1 MLRDLKFAFRQLFKA
16 PAFTIAAATVL
27 ALGIG
32 VNTAVFSLVNTL
44 FFAPPAYVKP
54 HELVQLF
61 SQDKKDPKKFRG
73 FSYPTYVDVREQN
86 TVFTDVMSF
95 NLALI
100 GIGQK
105 GDTRRAFAGIVSSN
119 YFSVLGVPV
128 ARGRAFVPEEEAP
141 GHNTPVAIVSYSYW
155 QKHDLDPGVLGSQV
169 FINGRSFTIVG
180 VTPKGFV
187 GTMQVLSPEVW
198 LPMSVYD
205 QVAND
210 WSFTSDNKTTIDD
223 RKGTQLRV
231 MGRLK
236 PGMTAAAAKPALEGL
251 AANLEKAYPVE
262 QKDQTFLAERVSRN
276 TVSNTPGSDSGIKA
290 IAPLLLGMA
299 VVVLLVAC
307 LNLANMLLARG
318 TARRKEIAIRLAL
331 GSSRWRIV
339 RQLLTEGFLLA
350 LLGGAGGLIL
360 GLWSSDLLVGSMR
373 KLMPLDIIWLTG
385 PNPVIL
391 AATFGFCLLGTLM
404 FALGPAL
411 KISRSA
417 VVTDLKEHAGED
429 VVRRRWKFLPR
440 NPLVV
445 VQIAFSLALIT
456 AAALFIR
463 GAGKAASV
471 DTGLKPGASYILE
484 VDASLAGY
492 EPKRAQELYQNLSER
507 LAALPGVEHAS
518 ISSTV
523 PFGMISLDRTAQR
536 AGVHLGPDARPAT
549 AAEGLGFKAAWD
561 SVGADYFST
570 VGLPVIRGR
579 AFSEA
584 EATQPGPKVAII
596 DEILAKKLWPDGD
609 ALGQHIQYAAEN
621 APAGARGRAAT
632 GASPNLNEEEKQK
645 ETIEIVGIV
654 PATRHQLFEMEEPG
668 GAIYLPFA
676 RGFQSDVSFFVRFRS
691 LASGN
696 EAITADLLRRT
707 VRDVDP
713 SIPILSLR
721 TFAQYLDSN
730 LDLWLVRAGAA
741 LFSIF
746 GGLALGLAVVGL
758 YGVKAYSV
766 ARRTRE
772 IGIRMALGA
781 QAGAV
786 LRMIM
791 GEGSIMLVSGIA
803 IGLLLAMATAKIL
816 SGILYGVGALD
827 PVAFTVAPLVL
838 TIAALIATWLPARR
852 ATQVDPVQALRA
864 E

>member
-1 MLRDLKFAFRQLFKA
+1 MVQDLRFAVRQLFKA
-16 PAFTIAAATVL
+16 PGFTIAAVTVL

-44 FFAPPAYVKP
+44 FFAPPAYGKP
-54 HELVQLF
+54 HEMVQLF

-73 FSYPTYVDVREQN
+73 FSYPTYLDIREQN
-86 TVFTDVMSF
+86 TVFSDAMSF

-100 GIGQK
+100 GLGQK
-105 GDTRRAFAGIVSSN
+105 GDTRRAFAAIVSSN
-119 YFSVLGVPV
+119 YFSVLGVPL
-128 ARGRAFVPEEEAP
+128 ARGRAFLPEEETP
-141 GHNTPVAIVSYSYW
+141 GRNAPVAIVSYSYW
-155 QKHDLDPGVLGSQV
+155 QKHDLDPGVLGSQLLV
-169 FINGRSFTIVG
+169 NGRPSTIVG
-180 VTPKGFV
+180 ITPKGFV
-187 GTMQVLSPEVW
+187 GTLQVFSPEVW

-210 WSFTSDNKTTIDD
+210 FESENKTTIDD
-223 RKGTQLRV
+223 RKGTQLRI

-236 PGMTAAAAKPALEGL
+236 PGMNAAAAKPALEGL
-251 AANLEKAYPVE
+251 AANLEKTYPVE
-262 QKDQTFLAERVSRN
+262 QKDQTFTTAPVSRN
-276 TVSNTPGSDSGIKA
+276 SVSNDPSTGSGIKS

-299 VVVLLVAC
+299 LVVLLVAC

-331 GSSRWRIV
+331 GGSRWRIV
-339 RQLLTEGFLLA
+339 RQLLTEGFVLA
-350 LLGGAGGLIL
+350 LLGGAGGLVL

-373 KLMPLDIIWLTG
+373 KLMPLDIVWMSG
-385 PNPVIL
+385 PSPAIL
-391 AATFGFCLLGTLM
+391 AATFGFCLIGTLM

-417 VVTDLKEHAGED
+417 LVTDLKEHAGED

-445 VQIAFSLALIT
+445 VQIAFSLALLT

-463 GAGKAASV
+463 GAGKAASI
-471 DTGLKPGASYILE
+471 DTGLKPGASYLLE
-484 VDASLAGY
+484 IDASLAGY
-492 EPKRAQELYQNLSER
+492 EPKRAQQLYQNLNER

-518 ISSTV
+518 ISSIV
-523 PFGMISLDRTAQR
+523 PFGMFEISRKVQR
-536 AGVHLGPDARPAT
+536 AGLRLGPDAKPAT
-549 AAEGLGFKAAWD
+549 AAEGLAFKAAWN

-570 VGLPVIRGR
+570 VGLPVVRGR
-579 AFSEA
+579 AFTEA
-584 EATQPGPKVAII
+584 EATRPGPKVAII
-596 DEILAKKLWPDGD
+596 DEALAKKLWPDGD
-609 ALGQHIQYAAEN
+609 ALGQRIQYAGEN
-621 APAGARGRAAT
+621 APSAEGGGGAHIGGSADL
-632 GASPNLNEEEKQK
+632 SDKEKQE

-654 PATRHQLFEMEEPG
+654 PATRHELFEKEEPG

-676 RGFQSDVSFFVRFRS
+676 CGFQSDVSYFVRFRS

-707 VRDVDP
+707 VREVDP
-713 SIPILSLR
+713 SIPIISLR

-730 LDLWLVRAGAA
+730 LDLWIVRAGAA

-781 QAGAV
+781 QPGMV
-786 LRMIM
+786 LRLILR
-791 GEGSIMLVSGIA
+791 EGSVMLLSGIA
-803 IGLLLAMATAKIL
+803 LGLLLAAAAGKIL
-816 SGILYGVGALD
+816 SGILYQVSALD
-827 PVAFTVAPLVL
+827 PIAFTAAPMLL
-838 TIAALIATWLPARR
+838 AAAALVATWLPARR
-852 ATQVDPVQALRA
+852 AAALNPVEALRY

>member
-1 MLRDLKFAFRQLFKA
+1 MVQDLRFAVRQLFKA
-16 PAFTIAAATVL
+16 PGFTIAAVTVL

-44 FFAPPAYVKP
+44 FFAPPAYGKP
-54 HELVQLF
+54 HEMVQLF

-73 FSYPTYVDVREQN
+73 FSYPTYLDIREQN
-86 TVFTDVMSF
+86 TVFSDAMSF

-100 GIGQK
+100 GLGQK
-105 GDTRRAFAGIVSSN
+105 GDTRRAFAAIVSSN
-119 YFSVLGVPV
+119 YFSVLGVPL
-128 ARGRAFVPEEEAP
+128 ARGRAFLPEEETP
-141 GHNTPVAIVSYSYW
+141 GRNAPVAIVSYNYW
-155 QKHDLDPGVLGSQV
+155 QKHDLDPGVLGSQLLV
-169 FINGRSFTIVG
+169 NGRPSTIVG
-180 VTPKGFV
+180 ITPKGFV
-187 GTMQVLSPEVW
+187 GTLQILSPEVW

-210 WSFTSDNKTTIDD
+210 FESDNKTTISD
-223 RKGTQLRV
+223 RKGTDLRI

-251 AANLEKAYPVE
+251 AANLEKVYPVE
-262 QKDQTFLAERVSRN
+262 QKDQTFLTAPVPRN
-276 TVSNTPGSDSGIKA
+276 SVSNNPTHESGIKA

-331 GSSRWRIV
+331 GGSRWRIV
-339 RQLLTEGFLLA
+339 RQLLTEGFALA
-350 LLGGAGGLIL
+350 VLGGMGGLIL

-373 KLMPLDIIWLTG
+373 KLMPLDIIWMSG
-385 PNPVIL
+385 PNPAIL
-391 AATFGFCLLGTLM
+391 AATFGFCLIGTLM

-417 VVTDLKEHAGED
+417 VVMDLKEHAGED

-440 NPLVV
+440 HPLVV

-492 EPKRAQELYQNLSER
+492 EPQRAQELYRNLNEK

-518 ISSTV
+518 ISSVV
-523 PFGMISLDRTAQR
+523 PFGMFELSRKVQR
-536 AGVHLGPDARPAT
+536 AGLHVAPDARPAA
-549 AAEGLGFKAAWD
+549 AAEGLAFDVPWN
-561 SVGADYFST
+561 SVGVDYFST

-579 AFSEA
+579 AFTEA
-584 EATQPGPKVAII
+584 EATQPGPKVAIV
-596 DEILAKKLWPDGD
+596 DEVLAKKLWPDGD
-609 ALGQHIQYAAEN
+609 ALGQRIQYASAN
-621 APAGARGRAAT
+621 APSAQDGGGGHFGRSADLSEA
-632 GASPNLNEEEKQK
+632 EKED

-654 PATRHQLFEMEEPG
+654 PATRHALFEKEASG
-668 GAIYLPFA
+668 GIYLPFA
-676 RGFQSDVSFFVRFRS
+676 RGFQSDVSFIVRFHS
-691 LASGN
+691 LPPGN

-707 VRDVDP
+707 VREVDP
-713 SIPILSLR
+713 SIPIISLR
-721 TFAQYLDSN
+721 TFAQHLDSN

-781 QAGAV
+781 QPRAV

-791 GEGSIMLVSGIA
+791 QEGSIMLLCGIA
-803 IGLLLAMATAKIL
+803 LGLLLAAATGKIL
-816 SGILYGVGALD
+816 SGILYEVGALD
-827 PVAFTVAPLVL
+827 PVAFIVAPILL
-838 TIAALIATWLPARR
+838 AIAALVATWLPARR
-852 ATQVDPVQALRA
+852 AAALNPVEALRY

>member
-1 MLRDLKFAFRQLFKA
+1 MIRDFKFAFRQLFKA
-16 PAFTIAAATVL
+16 PAFTISAIAVL

-32 VNTAVFSLVNTL
+32 VNTAVFTLVNTL
-44 FFAPPAYVKP
+44 FFAPPAYAKP
-54 HELVQLF
+54 HEMVQLF

-73 FSYPTYVDVREQN
+73 FSYPTYLDIREQN
-86 TVFTDVMSF
+86 TVFSDVMGF

-100 GIGQK
+100 GLGQK
-105 GDTRRAFAGIVSSN
+105 GDTRRAFSAIVTSN
-119 YFSVLGVPV
+119 YFSVLGVPL
-128 ARGRAFVPEEEAP
+128 ARGRAFLPEEEIP
-141 GHNTPVAIVSYSYW
+141 GYNRPVAIASYSYW
-155 QKHDLDPGVLGSQV
+155 QKHGLDPNILGSQV
-169 FINGRSFTIVG
+169 FINGRAFTIVG
-180 VTPKGFV
+180 ITPKGFV
-187 GTMQVLSPEVW
+187 GTMQILSPEVW

-210 WSFTSDNKTTIDD
+210 FRSENRTTIDD
-223 RKGTQLRV
+223 RKGTQLRI
-231 MGRLK
+231 MGRLR
-236 PGMTAAAAKPALEGL
+236 PRLTAVAAKPELAGL

-262 QKDQTFLAERVSRN
+262 QKDQTFMAERVSRN
-276 TVSNTPGSDSGIKA
+276 TVSNTPGSDSKIIA

-307 LNLANMLLARG
+307 LNLANMLLARS

-331 GSSRWRIV
+331 GGTRWRIV
-339 RQLLTEGFLLA
+339 RQLLTEGFTLA
-350 LLGGAGGLIL
+350 VLGGVGGLIL

-373 KLMPLDIIWLTG
+373 KLMPLDIVWLTG
-385 PNPVIL
+385 PNPAIL

-411 KISRSA
+411 KISHSA

-440 NPLVV
+440 HPLVV

-463 GAGKAASV
+463 GADKAASV
-471 DTGLKPGASYILE
+471 DTGLRPGASYILE

-492 EPKRAQELYQNLSER
+492 EPKRAQELYRNLNER
-507 LAALPGVEHAS
+507 LAALPGVERAS
-518 ISSTV
+518 ISSIV
-523 PFGMISLDRTAQR
+523 PFGMFELSRKVQR
-536 AGVHLGPDARPAT
+536 AGLRLAPDAKPAT
-549 AAEGLGFKAAWD
+549 AAEGLAFEVAWN
-561 SVGADYFST
+561 SVGAAYFST
-570 VGLPVIRGR
+570 VGLPVTRGR
-579 AFSEA
+579 GFTEA

-596 DEILAKKLWPDGD
+596 DEVLAKRLWPDGD
-609 ALGQHIQYAAEN
+609 AVGQHIQYADQKGGTSAD
-621 APAGARGRAAT
+621 
-632 GASPNLNEEEKQK
+632 LNSGDK
-645 ETIEIVGIV
+645 ESMEIVGIV
-654 PATRHQLFEMEEPG
+654 PATRHALFETEEPVG
-668 GAIYLPFA
+668 GIYLPFA
-676 RGFQSDVSFFVRFRS
+676 RGFQSDISYFVRFRS
-691 LASGN
+691 LAPGG
-696 EAITADLLRRT
+696 EAAAADLLRRA

-713 SIPILSLR
+713 AIPILSLR
-721 TFAQYLDSN
+721 TFAQHLDSN

-746 GGLALGLAVVGL
+746 GALALGLAVVGL

-791 GEGSIMLVSGIA
+791 REGSVMLISGVA
-803 IGLLLAMATAKIL
+803 IGLLLAIATAKLL
-816 SGILYGVGALD
+816 SGILYGVHALD
-827 PVAFTVAPLVL
+827 PIAFTVAPLVL
-838 TIAALIATWLPARR
+838 IIAALIATWLPARR
-852 ATQVDPVQALRA
+852 ATRVDPAQALRA